1 MSTIGWGTR
10 LHLGTLAA
18 GAAWLAGWL
27 VSFPFELPLAWR
39 YVDAHAAR
47 LPGAL
52 AEGLLVWAGF
62 SLILAVVG
70 LLPLLLPLLLAAPGW
85 IVRLRWVLIPSAG
98 LLAMAAINY
107 RMGFLNMYH
116 VRHPEGPRAF
126 FFSAPNFFII
136 TFASVMVW
144 VYATLA
150 RIRLMRFAGHS
161 GEAALTAGE

>member
-1 MSTIGWGTR
+1 LSTFGWRTR
-10 LHLGTLAA
+10 LHLGVLAA
-18 GAAWLAGWL
+18 GAAWLCGWL
-27 VSFPFELPLAWR
+27 ASFPFELPLAWR

-62 SLILAVVG
+62 SLILGVAG
-70 LLPLLLPLLLAAPGW
+70 LLPLLLPLLLVSPGW
-85 IVRLRWVLIPSAG
+85 IVRLRWALIPLAG

-136 TFASVMVW
+136 TFAAALVW
-144 VYATLA
+144 VYAMLA
-150 RIRLMRFAGHS
+150 RIRLRQLPSREGVERAR
-161 GEAALTAGE
+161 